1 MTKKYQIFIS
11 STFTDMTDE
20 RQAAVEAILKAGHI
34 PAGMELFTAGS
45 GPQLEV
51 IKEWIDD
58 SDIYMLLLGGRYGS
72 IEPQSGLSYTE
83 LEFRHAK
90 EQSKPIFSVVIRDAA
105 LEAKVKNHGLNVM
118 EQHDPQ
124 KLKAFKDRVTSE
136 MCEFYSDTKDIKLA
150 VHAAVPAIEKK
161 SKPQGWVRAGS
172 VPDVGV
178 LVTRLSDL
186 ETENAKLQA
195 SAAKAKGRPISSTT
209 QDVFAG
215 RTFDD
220 LSAVLNTVIVD
231 LPALAEGKPNTQI
244 SGLDL
249 LANNSGIF
257 ATGVSTQLGT
267 GPRGKALFRF
277 AGTLLSLGLAEHGRV
292 PATVGW
298 QRIQLS
304 PEGKRFAAECQ
315 IRLAKSAMAN
325 AVKP

>member
-11 STFTDMTDE
+11 STFTDMVEE

-72 IEPQSGLSYTE
+72 IEPTTGLSYTE

-105 LEAKVKNHGLNVM
+105 LEAKVKNHGLAAVEKN
-118 EQHDPQ
+118 EPQ

-178 LVTRLSDL
+178 LVARLSKL
-186 ETENAKLQA
+186 ETENEKLQA
-195 SAAKAKGRPISSTT
+195 SAANAKAISPGP
-209 QDVFAG
+209 QDLFAG

-220 LSAVLNTVIVD
+220 LAAVLSAATITFPPKEPGQEPGSAPGFAV
-231 LPALAEGKPNTQI
+231 LATSP
-244 SGLDL
+244 
-249 LANNSGIF
+249 GIF
-257 ATGVSTQLGT
+257 AAGVSNQNGS
-267 GPRGKALFRF
+267 GPRGKALFQF
-277 AGTLLSLGLAEHGRV
+277 AGTLLSLGLAEHGHV
-292 PATVGW
+292 PAGASW

-304 PEGKRFAAECQ
+304 SEGKRFAAECQ

-325 AVKP
+325 VAKP